1 MRLKNRF
8 YLFRNYLIK
17 RSAAYLV
24 DYVIVLVISDLISL
38 YILGSLVRFEG
49 PNFIISLEFWPTAT
63 KVQYIL
69 TYVSYFILCFYLY
82 RGQTIGL
89 KIFSLQVKQ
98 RGFNQR
104 EVTFI
109 SCLNRSM
116 ANYISQELYFIPF
129 LLCLINLE
137 NKSFGDFV
145 SSSQVMFYSSFE
157 NIMESEKVP
166 VKKVGFKIAA

>member
-1 MRLKNRF
+1 M
-8 YLFRNYLIK
+8 K
-17 RSAAYLV
+17 RTAAYLI
-24 DYVIVLVISDLISL
+24 DYVIVLVISELVSL

-49 PNFIISLEFWPTAT
+49 PSFAISLDFWPVAT

-69 TYVSYFILCFYLY
+69 TYVSYFITCFYLY

-98 RGFNQR
+98 KGFNRR
-104 EVTFI
+104 ELSFI

-116 ANYISQELYFIPF
+116 ANYISQELYCIPF

-137 NKSFGDFV
+137 NKSFGD
-145 SSSQVMFYSSFE
+145 SASNSQVMFYSSFE
-157 NIMESEKVP
+157 NIMGPEKGP
-166 VKKVGFKIAA
+166 VDLKIAA